1 MNIEKSELNH
11 VELNY
16 NIRFNGTGTTAHVK
30 NPQKVHST
38 QVRSPIS
45 LVLQYYNKRGL
56 RRNSLF
62 VV

>member
-30 NPQKVHST
+30 KSTKSAFHSSSFT
-38 QVRSPIS
+38 
-45 LVLQYYNKRGL
+45 Y
-56 RRNSLF
+56 
-62 VV
+62 